1 MPKLCLSKS
10 EKKVMNFFWEQDKA
24 VSAFEVRNLLS
35 NSFWGGYYTRVILH
49 SLEKKGL
56 IERCGFEQRANQDAR
71 RFRCTLTREAY
82 DLGIARKD
90 GADRK
95 KIVWLGAAA
104 RAQKSKEKEQEELE
118 ELIQKL
124 EEMIEECRRQDEEEE
139 KRLKKQS

>member
-1 MPKLCLSKS
+1 MPKLSLSKS
-10 EKKVMNFFWEQDKA
+10 EKKVMNFLWEQDK
-24 VSAFEVRNLLS
+24 VFSAFEVRNLLCS
-35 NSFWGGYYTRVILH
+35 SFWGGYYTRVILY

-56 IERCGFEQRANQDAR
+56 IERCGFDQHVR
-71 RFRCTLTREAY
+71 RFRCALTKEAY

-95 KIVWLGAAA
+95 KLFWLGAEA
-104 RAQKSKEKEQEELE
+104 RAQKSKEKEQKEKEELD

-124 EEMIEECRRQDEEEE
+124 EAIIEEYRREDEEEE

>member
-1 MPKLCLSKS
+1 
-10 EKKVMNFFWEQDKA
+10 MNFLWEEDK
-24 VSAFEVRNLLS
+24 VFSAFEVRNLLS
-35 NSFWGGYYTRVILH
+35 NSFWGGYYTRVILY

-56 IERCGFEQRANQDAR
+56 IERCGFEQHANQDVR
-71 RFRCTLTREAY
+71 RFRCALTKEAY

-95 KIVWLGAAA
+95 KLFWLGAEA
-104 RAQKSKEKEQEELE
+104 RAQKSKEKERKEKEELE

-124 EEMIEECRRQDEEEE
+124 EEIIEVYRREDEEEE